1 VRIVQLTNDN
11 REIQKRYHLDDPIFG
26 PAPEALLQG
35 FRGLGDAVV
44 VHVVSCLQQMP
55 RRSPEKIA
63 ENIFYHPIHVPKSGW
78 LRTGY
83 QGCIRATRSK
93 IRELQPD
100 IVHGQGT
107 ERDCALCAV
116 FSGFPNV
123 LTIHGVMSAICEI
136 TNSKFLTYYWFAKHL
151 EALALRQTRGVV
163 AISPYVGTL
172 VSRVSR
178 RTWPIPNALRLPFFK
193 PLVPAPQRSGKA
205 RLINVGM
212 VSPYKRQLEL
222 LEQLSRLRDE
232 VEFGVTFIG
241 NVNTNSAYGRKFMS
255 LLQAT
260 NARHGD
266 FAHYDSFSAEQLVDV
281 YDASDAMLHFSS
293 EESFG
298 LIFAEALTRNLPL
311 FTFDVGAIRQV
322 SEGVP
327 SCRIFQ
333 PNDFAALISSLR
345 DWITT
350 KGYLAPREN
359 APSRI
364 LEARY
369 HPRVVALQHLDVYRE
384 VLAGNSRPR

>member
-11 REIQKRYHLDDPIFG
+11 REIQKKYHLDNPIFG

-35 FRGLGDAVV
+35 FRSLGDAVE
-44 VHVVSCLQQMP
+44 VHVVACLQQMP
-55 RRSPEKIA
+55 RRSPAKIA
-63 ENIFYHPIHVPKSGW
+63 DNIFYHPIHVTKSGW

-83 QGCIRATRSK
+83 QGCIRATRRK

-107 ERDCALCAV
+107 ERDCAMCAV

-123 LTIHGVMSAICEI
+123 LTIHGAMSAICKI
-136 TNSKFLTYYWFAKHL
+136 TNSKFLSYYWLAKHL
-151 EALALRQTRGVV
+151 ETLALRRTEGVI
-163 AISPYVGTL
+163 AISPYVSTL

-178 RTWPIPNALRLPFFK
+178 RTWLIPNALRLPFFK
-193 PLVPAPQRSGKA
+193 PSVVAPQRSGRP
-205 RLINVGM
+205 RLLNVGM

-222 LEQLSRLRDE
+222 LEQLSRLREE
-232 VEFGVTFIG
+232 VEFGVTFLG
-241 NVNTNSAYGRKFMS
+241 KANTNNAYSRKFIS

-266 FAHYDSFSAEQLVDV
+266 FAHYDSLSSEQIVEV
-281 YDASDAMLHFSS
+281 YDTSDAMLHFSS

-298 LIFAEALTRNLPL
+298 LIFAEALARNLPL
-311 FTFDVGAIRQV
+311 FASAVGAIRQI

-327 SCRIFQ
+327 NCRIFQ
-333 PNDFAALISSLR
+333 PDDLAGLISSLK

-350 KGYLAPREN
+350 KGYLAPRDN
-359 APSRI
+359 APNRI
-364 LEARY
+364 LESRC
-369 HPRVVALQHLDVYRE
+369 HPAVVAAEHLGVYRE
-384 VLAGNSRPR
+384 VLKARGISL